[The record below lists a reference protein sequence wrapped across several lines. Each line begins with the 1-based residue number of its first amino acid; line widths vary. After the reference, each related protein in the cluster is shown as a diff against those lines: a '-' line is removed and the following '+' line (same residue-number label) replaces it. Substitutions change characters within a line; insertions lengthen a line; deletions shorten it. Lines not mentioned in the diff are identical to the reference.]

1 MAMMN
6 GWWWWCF
13 SENHC
18 SVFKILGYES
28 ALLSSNLA
36 LNLAC
41 CVTFNWLLHL
51 SNPQFAHL

>member
-1 MAMMN
+1 MALMN

-18 SVFKILGYES
+18 SVFKILGSES
-28 ALLSSNLA
+28 VLLSSNLA

-41 CVTFNWLLHL
+41 YVTFNWLLHL
-51 SNPQFAHL
+51 SKFAHL